1 MVAAEIAFLAI
12 TPASFD
18 AVRIFFFLQIKGNVS
33 ELFQTQLETSQ
44 LRMFTRARMG
54 IFMRAVLLL
63 LLFMVFAPCT

>member
-12 TPASFD
+12 TPASID

-63 LLFMVFAPCT
+63 LFMVFAPCT